1 MTQWEKLLKT
11 LGFTES
17 ESKIYLISLETG
29 PSAVQDLAKKAK
41 VSRVTTYAVIEQLMK
56 DGLMSTVEKG
66 KKHLYVAE
74 SPERLLSFVHS
85 RVKTMEA
92 TLHEIENS
100 LPDLKLLQRGEKP
113 VVKMFEGV
121 EGLKA
126 LLDDVAA
133 SKSKNLEEFA
143 NMDSVHAI
151 FTREELYPY
160 RKDLG
165 KLAVQGKLLYTSKQK
180 LDVIQP
186 GFTSRYIHPKLL
198 SFDGEIILYKH
209 KTAFSTFHGKLI
221 TIIIDS
227 EIITNTV
234 RSLFELAWESALL
247 ANKESAQ

>member
-11 LGFTES
+11 LGFTDS

-29 PSAVQDLAKKAK
+29 PAAVQDLAKKAK

-92 TLHEIENS
+92 TLHEIESS

-113 VVKMFEGV
+113 VVKLFEGI

-126 LLDDVAA
+126 LQEDMIQSAPKTID
-133 SKSKNLEEFA
+133 EFA
-143 NMDSVHAI
+143 NLDSVHAI
-151 FTREELYPY
+151 LSREDLTSF
-160 RKDLG
+160 RKEFEKLG
-165 KLAVQGKLLYTSKQK
+165 TKGKILYTSQQP
-180 LDVIQP
+180 LDRPRIGVI
-186 GFTSRYIHPKLL
+186 GKYIHPKLL
-198 SFDGEIILYKH
+198 PFNGDIIIYKN
-209 KTAFSTFHGKLI
+209 KTAFSTYHGKLI
-221 TIIIDS
+221 TVIIDS

-234 RSLFELAWESALL
+234 RSLFELAWESGLL
-247 ANKESAQ
+247 PKE

>member
-11 LGFTES
+11 LGFTDS

-29 PSAVQDLAKKAK
+29 PAAVQDLAKKAK

-113 VVKMFEGV
+113 VVKLLEGI
-121 EGLKA
+121 EGSKA
-126 LLDDVAA
+126 LFEDMI
-133 SKSKNLEEFA
+133 KSTPKSIDEFA
-143 NMDSVHAI
+143 NMDAVHAI
-151 FTREELYPY
+151 FSREDLTPLRKELA
-160 RKDLG
+160 R
-165 KLAVQGKLLYTSKQK
+165 LAIKGKLLYTSKKPLEQ
-180 LDVIQP
+180 IQ
-186 GFTSRYIHPKLL
+186 SRVVARHIHSQLVP
-198 SFDGEIILYKH
+198 FDGDIILYQN

-221 TIIIDS
+221 TVIIDS
-227 EIITNTV
+227 EVITNTI
-234 RSLFELAWESALL
+234 RSLFELAWESALIP
-247 ANKESAQ
+247 KD

>member
-11 LGFTES
+11 LGFTDS

-29 PSAVQDLAKKAK
+29 PAAVQDLAKKAK

-74 SPERLLSFVHS
+74 SPERLLSFIHS

-92 TLHEIENS
+92 TLHEIESS

-113 VVKMFEGV
+113 VVKLFEGV

-126 LLDDVAA
+126 LFEDIA
-133 SKSKNLEEFA
+133 KSSPKTINEFA
-143 NMDSVHAI
+143 NMDTIHAI
-151 FTREELYPY
+151 FSRENLYPI
-160 RKDLG
+160 RKELG
-165 KLAVQGKLLYTSKQK
+165 MLPVNGKLLYTAKEP
-180 LDVIQP
+180 LGTVQP
-186 GFTSRYIHPKLL
+186 GFVSRYIHPKLL
-198 SFDGEIILYKH
+198 PFDGEIILYKN

-221 TIIIDS
+221 TVIIDS
-227 EIITNTV
+227 EIITNTM

-247 ANKESAQ
+247 PKE